1 MDEIVTITMNSKRI
15 AKTIA
20 PFLADK
26 YPGFLQNTC
35 GIASFELTQRAVFHL
50 QNGQYDDPDFACEM
64 RTKVSK
70 FIAESEI
77 PTDTWQAIQVLFI
90 SMCLCDLRMINTR
103 MPIRQS
109 TKRIHLNALEMISK
123 LWPEYY
129 DTCTTV
135 AQIVAKK
142 PDNMGKCALI
152 WVLYTILVVL
162 LIVLVIIK

>member
-1 MDEIVTITMNSKRI
+1 MDEIVTIAMNSKRI

-109 TKRIHLNALEMISK
+109 TKRIHLNALEMMSK

-129 DTCTTV
+129 DTCPTV
-135 AQIVAKK
+135 AQIVARKSGY
-142 PDNMGKCALI
+142 MSECCVLL
-152 WVLYTILVVL
+152 VLYNILVAL
-162 LIVLVIIK
+162 LVVVIIIK